1 MDKDDTDGGSSIIST
16 SIICDPEHEIITTK
30 SGKVKKRP
38 EKKNIAPSSA
48 LRGLDQSVI
57 FRDSPRQSS
66 RRSKLNAVNGIS
78 ANYNFLK
85 RRKLVYRGN
94 MSSEN
99 NSPVR
104 NRDRRCR
111 RDRSTTILKREENV
125 FTLQAFAYE
134 PDDHDDSF
142 DSPVKEFSKRSH
154 GKTHSAA
161 KNSIARSLEIEQLL
175 DSGLIN
181 HQQLEAQKQIMNM
194 SPESKKLYYSGSK
207 QTKGKAKTVKTNR
220 NNALRTPSPAANEIM
235 YDMMPTTPEN
245 NTTASDSDDDF
256 FQNPPQRL
264 STRKLRKG
272 QQHVRCP
279 KPARRHPERSC
290 RTRMAPCWLRT
301 SYVLLLLSK
310 FSRR

>member
-1 MDKDDTDGGSSIIST
+1 
-16 SIICDPEHEIITTK
+16 
-30 SGKVKKRP
+30 
-38 EKKNIAPSSA
+38 
-48 LRGLDQSVI
+48 
-57 FRDSPRQSS
+57 
-66 RRSKLNAVNGIS
+66 
-78 ANYNFLK
+78 
-85 RRKLVYRGN
+85 

-154 GKTHSAA
+154 RKTHSGELIFIKLIFIITIIAA

-220 NNALRTPSPAANEIM
+220 NW
-235 YDMMPTTPEN
+235 
-245 NTTASDSDDDF
+245 F
-256 FQNPPQRL
+256 
-264 STRKLRKG
+264 
-272 QQHVRCP
+272 
-279 KPARRHPERSC
+279 
-290 RTRMAPCWLRT
+290 
-301 SYVLLLLSK
+301 SK
-310 FSRR
+310 